1 MFLTYMDF
9 ILFLL
14 ALFFRRKLVEHQEM
28 MNIKNIADWNYTF
41 TGSCCDI
48 DQSAL

>member
-14 ALFFRRKLVEHQEM
+14 ALYFRRKLVEHQEM
-28 MNIKNIADWNYTF
+28 MNIKKYRRLELYF
-41 TGSCCDI
+41 YRVV
-48 DQSAL
+48 L